1 MSAFR
6 ITNVHNVVGAATET
20 PWAILP
26 DELHAIEA
34 VINRRL
40 AGDTVSSDE
49 LAAVAASRRR
59 EEAGQTTGT
68 VAVLPLYG
76 AIYPKANLMTER
88 SGATSLQSWLQRF
101 EAAVNSPDISAI
113 VIDVDSPGGV
123 TSGVMEAGDAIF
135 AARGKK
141 RIVAVANT
149 LMASAAYWIGSQAD
163 EIVATPSADVGS
175 VGVYAMHVDYS
186 RAIENDGV
194 KTTLVKAGR
203 YKAEGNPYEPLSA
216 EARAEMQARVDEA
229 YDQFVGAVARGRGI
243 SASAVRASYGEGRV
257 MSAPK
262 ALAAGMVDRVAT
274 LEQVVAG
281 LQATSQPTRGRR
293 ANALPDGLELAITRD
308 AAALVTPDALALAA
322 MASSPAA
329 LDVSALRAGAAD
341 AFVPSGTETARQAEE
356 TPVSQTLTP
365 APSGAITQDDR
376 AARLAELVELRPEA
390 AGKLAGWITNG
401 TTYEQA
407 KAELAAGLPAPSP
420 SVTVGAQRETQAPW
434 ESFGH
439 FAQAVYNAGR
449 PGARETDPRL
459 FAAATGINQASPS
472 EGGFAVP
479 GTFANSMWDGLFSD
493 PSSLLSRTDN
503 YDVDG
508 AFIEFPRIEET
519 TRATGTVYGGVQA
532 YWISEAAQITGSKPK
547 FGTMRLEPQELAALV
562 YVTEKHLNNSP
573 FAIGQYVD
581 RMGRAAIALKV
592 NAALISG
599 DGVGKPKGLTTA
611 ASKITVSKETNQ
623 GADTLTARN
632 VAAMKARRIAS
643 VASQYVWLMNTDVQS
658 ELDNL
663 STIVKNVAGTDN
675 VGGYASPIYNADANT
690 LGGLP
695 ILFNDHCEALGDE
708 GDVILTHLPSY
719 AVGLRRAGVKTAQSM
734 HLRFDYAEMAFRF
747 MFDIDGQSWL
757 HTALT
762 PAKGSTKSTVITLQA
777 R

>member
-1 MSAFR
+1 M
-6 ITNVHNVVGAATET
+6 
-20 PWAILP
+20 
-26 DELHAIEA
+26 
-34 VINRRL
+34 
-40 AGDTVSSDE
+40 
-49 LAAVAASRRR
+49 
-59 EEAGQTTGT
+59 
-68 VAVLPLYG
+68 
-76 AIYPKANLMTER
+76 
-88 SGATSLQSWLQRF
+88 
-101 EAAVNSPDISAI
+101 
-113 VIDVDSPGGV
+113 
-123 TSGVMEAGDAIF
+123 
-135 AARGKK
+135 
-141 RIVAVANT
+141 
-149 LMASAAYWIGSQAD
+149 
-163 EIVATPSADVGS
+163 
-175 VGVYAMHVDYS
+175 
-186 RAIENDGV
+186 
-194 KTTLVKAGR
+194 
-203 YKAEGNPYEPLSA
+203 
-216 EARAEMQARVDEA
+216 
-229 YDQFVGAVARGRGI
+229 
-243 SASAVRASYGEGRV
+243 
-257 MSAPK
+257 
-262 ALAAGMVDRVAT
+262 
-274 LEQVVAG
+274 
-281 LQATSQPTRGRR
+281 
-293 ANALPDGLELAITRD
+293 
-308 AAALVTPDALALAA
+308 
-322 MASSPAA
+322 
-329 LDVSALRAGAAD
+329 
-341 AFVPSGTETARQAEE
+341 
-356 TPVSQTLTP
+356 
-365 APSGAITQDDR
+365 QDDR
-376 AARLAELVELRPEA
+376 ISRLAELVELRPEA
-390 AGKLAGWITNG
+390 ASKLPTWIKNG
-401 TTYEQA
+401 TTYNDA
-407 KAELAAGLPAPSP
+407 KAELSAGLPTPAATIS
-420 SVTVGAQRETQAPW
+420 VGATREAQAPF

-449 PGARETDPRL
+449 PGARDTDPRL
-459 FAAATGINQASPS
+459 FAAATGINQGSPS

-493 PSSLLSRTDN
+493 PSSLLSQTDN

-508 AFIEFPRIEET
+508 AFIEFPRVEET

-532 YWISEAAQITGSKPK
+532 YWIAEAAQITASKPK

-592 NAALISG
+592 NAALIAG

-611 ASKITVSKETNQ
+611 ASKITVTKEGSQ
-623 GADTLTARN
+623 AADTLTARN

-663 STIVKNVAGTDN
+663 STIVKNVAGSEN
-675 VGGYASPIYNADANT
+675 VGGFASPIYNADANT